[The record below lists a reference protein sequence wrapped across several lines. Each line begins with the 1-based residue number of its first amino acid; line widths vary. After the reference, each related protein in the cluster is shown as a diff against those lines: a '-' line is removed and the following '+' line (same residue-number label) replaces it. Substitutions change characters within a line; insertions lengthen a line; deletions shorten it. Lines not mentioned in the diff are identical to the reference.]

1 MSSKSPYFSSLEQER
16 STAMDFSIN
25 KSSGNGSG
33 GVRVYDGINA
43 EASLAFCD
51 ILYTIP
57 TGWVWAK
64 SNKVIL
70 NSVR

>member
-1 MSSKSPYFSSLEQER
+1 MSSKSPYYSSLEQEQ
-16 STAMDFSIN
+16 STAMDFHHSTSIQ
-25 KSSGNGSG
+25 SSSDSS
-33 GVRVYDGINA
+33 YDGINA

-57 TGWVWAK
+57 TGWPWAK